1 LRRYGIAWDTYM
13 ADQVLSAKEV
23 ADKYNIS
30 TRNVY
35 EDIKIAT
42 RRLTALIFGVDGL
55 NVR

>member
-1 LRRYGIAWDTYM
+1 M